1 MFRKEKVS
9 NLVETKYYPGYNY
22 YDVYR
27 LRLLTEPQ
35 KYNFLPNSFI
45 IRVKDPENF
54 IPYKMEKH
62 FNEKAFYSI
71 LHRECFNSCVDTDE
85 VEECYSNCRSK
96 HLTAL
101 QLFKKSVEESRKWNP
116 ITSYVN
122 LKEYQKRPAEMGKNV
137 PSDTDY
143 YVKYEYLRNKLLS
156 KIDFKNKGL
165 NKVFYNATGMSKE
178 GVHNIFNLYLSGKFP
193 PYTQK
198 ALERNNIKGRYE
210 EYVKL
215 NELYGQQAN
224 DLLNSK
230 EPELTWGH
238 VSGEDYE
245 N

>member
-1 MFRKEKVS
+1 MFRKEKVNIRERINPTYS
-9 NLVETKYYPGYNY
+9 YH
-22 YDVYR
+22 DVYR

-54 IPYKMEKH
+54 IPYSLEKH

-71 LHRECFNSCVDTDE
+71 LHRECFNSCIDSDE
-85 VEECYSNCRSK
+85 TEECYSNCRSK
-96 HLTAL
+96 NLTSL
-101 QLFKKSVEESRKWNP
+101 QLFKKSVEENRKWNP
-116 ITSYVN
+116 ITSYIN
-122 LKEYQKRPAEMGKNV
+122 LREYQKRPAEMGKNV

-143 YVKYEYLRNKLLS
+143 YVKYEYLRSKLFNKT
-156 KIDFKNKGL
+156 DFKNKGL
-165 NKVFYNATGMSKE
+165 NKVFTNAIGHSKAATT
-178 GVHNIFNLYLSGKFP
+178 NIFNLYLSGKFP

-198 ALERNNIKGRYE
+198 ALDRNNIKERYE

-215 NELYGQQAN
+215 NEKYGQQV
-224 DLLNSK
+224 DELMNSK